1 MASVTFCFTDCRNSV
16 AIVYRMVYYNRH
28 RDTYTSFQDGGKKDA
43 V

>member
-1 MASVTFCFTDCRNSV
+1 MASVTFSFTENSV
-16 AIVYRMVYYNRH
+16 AILYGMVYYNSH